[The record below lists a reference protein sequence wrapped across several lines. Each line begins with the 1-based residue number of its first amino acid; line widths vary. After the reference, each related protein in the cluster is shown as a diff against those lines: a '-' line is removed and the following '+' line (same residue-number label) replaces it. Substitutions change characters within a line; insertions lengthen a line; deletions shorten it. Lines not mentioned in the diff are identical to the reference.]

1 LVVNGWRQFL
11 TGRVEKQ
18 GSIQD
23 GYYCNHHGI
32 IDLRKG
38 DRPSPLNLNT
48 AHQQTH
54 FIIRKCVSSSTLAF
68 PDKEM
73 IFIMNTVRCSS
84 ANAFHHQEMRFII
97 NTGVS

>member
-1 LVVNGWRQFL
+1 LASV
-11 TGRVEKQ
+11 
-18 GSIQD
+18 SD
-23 GYYCNHHGI
+23 GPRGKAGVDTRRLLLQPSWNHR
-32 IDLRKG
+32 LEKG